1 MLAGRDPEAGPE
13 ARGVLLELSFAFSA
27 WKSNGA
33 GRWALRLPDERLE
46 TTPPYVGREIA
57 A

>member
-1 MLAGRDPEAGPE
+1 MLAGRNPEAGPE